1 MLPVTGW
8 DVAALLAKAVTYA
21 ATLSAAGCVFFVAH
35 NDGLLQNPERTR
47 IRLLLGASLAA
58 AAIASAAT
66 TLLLAASMGGDIAS
80 MFDSTFIGMLLRAGQ
95 GRATGIRFAGLIC
108 ALFALSTTRRFQAP
122 AIIGAILAATS
133 FAWVGHIHALRPNTL
148 PTFVL
153 CLHLLGAAFW
163 LGALAPLLIVTRAG
177 NGAQT
182 AAIAARFG
190 TAALGV
196 VAALIAAGAML
207 LWLLIDDAAKFWS
220 SDYGWMLVG
229 KLGAVAVLLS
239 IAALNKLN
247 LTPRLLR
254 GDASAVDSLKRS
266 ITAEMVLGG
275 TVLLITAAFTT
286 ITGPPQ

>member
-1 MLPVTGW
+1 MLPVSGW
-8 DVAALLAKAVTYA
+8 DVAAMLAKAVTYA
-21 ATLSAAGCVFFVAH
+21 ATLSAAGCVFFVAY

-47 IRLLLGASLAA
+47 IRRLLGASLAA

-163 LGALAPLLIVTRAG
+163 LGALAPLLIVTPRRERRAD
-177 NGAQT
+177 
-182 AAIAARFG
+182 R
-190 TAALGV
+190 
-196 VAALIAAGAML
+196 
-207 LWLLIDDAAKFWS
+207 
-220 SDYGWMLVG
+220 SDC
-229 KLGAVAVLLS
+229 GAVWDSGARRGGSTHCRGRHAAV
-239 IAALNKLN
+239 ALDRRRGKILEQ
-247 LTPRLLR
+247 RLRL
-254 GDASAVDSLKRS
+254 DAGGKIGHCRRSLEHCR
-266 ITAEMVLGG
+266 AE
-275 TVLLITAAFTT
+275 
-286 ITGPPQ
+286 